1 MDAIVKIITKKN
13 PLLKKDLRTAGMK
26 DTPEELVKKAI
37 KTSLMMSFS
46 ILILGFFYLDSQ
58 DGNLLLLPII
68 FLAALF
74 IFYKY
79 SLLQVKGRIIKRKK
93 EIDRDVLFAGRYLLV
108 KLNSGQ
114 PLINALVDASKSY
127 GTASKYF
134 KDIVKEIELGR
145 SVEDALAYE
154 SEYSPSEKFRKIL
167 FQISNAIKI
176 GIDVT
181 EFLEATLEDIANDQI
196 IEIQR
201 YGKKLN
207 SLTLFYMLLAVVV
220 PSLGMTIF
228 IIIFS
233 LSGLDINYIFFGAIL
248 FFLTILQAMFLVMY
262 KSIRPNINL

>member
-1 MDAIVKIITKKN
+1 MEFLVKILVKKN
-13 PLLKKDLRTAGMK
+13 PLLKKQLKIAGMK
-26 DTPEELVKKAI
+26 DTPEEIIRKSVKV
-37 KTSLMMSFS
+37 SLMMSFS
-46 ILILGFFYLDSQ
+46 MLILAFFYIETQ
-58 DGNLLLLPII
+58 EGNLLWLPII
-68 FLAALF
+68 FLAALY
-74 IFYKY
+74 IFFKY
-79 SLLQVKGRIIKRKK
+79 SLLQIRGRIIKRQK

-134 KDIVKEIELGR
+134 RDIVREIELGK
-145 SVEDALAYE
+145 SVEDALSYE

-233 LSGLDINYIFFGAIL
+233 LSGMDIDYLFFGAIL
-248 FFLTILQAMFLVMY
+248 FFLTVLQGMFLVLY
-262 KSIRPNINL
+262 KSIRPNINI